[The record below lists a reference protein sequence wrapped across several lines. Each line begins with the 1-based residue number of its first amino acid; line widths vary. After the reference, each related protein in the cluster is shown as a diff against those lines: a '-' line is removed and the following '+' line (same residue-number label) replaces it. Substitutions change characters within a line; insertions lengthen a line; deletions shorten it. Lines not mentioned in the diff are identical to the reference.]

1 MPAEMTNSETSTAT
15 SLREDSPFIASDGAR
30 IQRYRWLADK
40 CRAVI
45 HISHGMGEH
54 AARYD
59 RIASALADAGFTV
72 YANDHRGHGLTA
84 PPGQQGWLGEDG
96 WNRLIT
102 DLREMIRAE
111 RKTHPGV
118 PVVLFGHSMGSMASQ
133 QYICRYGKSIDAVVL
148 SGSPGFSSRFQ
159 SFLSRTIAR
168 FERWRLGAD
177 ADSELLQGLLFGK
190 SNEPFDGDAATGFE
204 WLSRDR
210 TEVQKYI
217 DDPLCGA
224 VLTAGSLVDLFQ
236 GARRAAD
243 PAIIAAIPEDLPAY
257 VFSGSE
263 DPVHGEEKNLSR
275 LLARYR
281 DRMSNVTYRLYP
293 GGRHEMLNE
302 TNRDEVT
309 KDLIAWLNETIS

>member
-1 MPAEMTNSETSTAT
+1 MSAETLNSSITESSTS
-15 SLREDSPFIASDGAR
+15 REDASFIASDGAR
-30 IQRYRWLADK
+30 IQRYRWSADNA
-40 CRAVI
+40 RAII

-59 RIASALADAGFTV
+59 RVARALNDAGYTV

-111 RKTHPGV
+111 KKAHPGV
-118 PVVLFGHSMGSMASQ
+118 PMVLFGHSMGSMASQ

-148 SGSPGFSSRFQ
+148 SGSPGFSSGLQ
-159 SFLSRTIAR
+159 SFMSRSIAR

-190 SNEPFDGDAATGFE
+190 SNEPFESDEATGFE
-204 WLSRDR
+204 WLSRDAD
-210 TEVQKYI
+210 EVRAYI
-217 DDPLCGA
+217 DDPMCGA
-224 VLTAGSLVDLFQ
+224 VLTAGSLVDLFN

-243 PAIIAAIPEDLPAY
+243 PKIIAAIPQQLPVY
-257 VFSGSE
+257 VFSGSD

-281 DRMSNVTYRLYP
+281 DRLADVTYRLYP

-302 TNRDEVT
+302 TNRDAVT
-309 KDLIAWLNETIS
+309 RDLIVWLNKALA

>member
-1 MPAEMTNSETSTAT
+1 MSAETSNPDGSTAT
-15 SLREDSPFIASDGAR
+15 ALREDSPFTASDGAR
-30 IQRYRWLADK
+30 IQRYRWAADN

-59 RIASALADAGFTV
+59 RIARALTACGFTV

-84 PPGQQGWLGEDG
+84 PPGQQGWLGDDG

-111 RKTHPGV
+111 RKSHPGV

-133 QYICRYGKSIDAVVL
+133 QYICRYGTSIDAVVL
-148 SGSPGFSSRFQ
+148 SGSPGFSSGFQ

-177 ADSELLQGLLFGK
+177 ADSDLLQGLLFGK
-190 SNEPFDGDAATGFE
+190 SNEPFDSEEATGFE
-204 WLSRDR
+204 WLSRDDA
-210 TEVQKYI
+210 EVRKYI
-217 DDPLCGA
+217 DDPQCGA

-236 GARRAAD
+236 GARRASK
-243 PAIIAAIPEDLPAY
+243 PAIIAAIPEALPVY
-257 VFSGSE
+257 VFSGSD

-281 DRMSNVTYRLYP
+281 ERLTNVTYRLYP

-309 KDLIAWLNETIS
+309 SDLITWLNNTLK